1 MEGGKMG
8 KRGPLPK
15 AKMSV
20 ASPIE
25 ATKADKERER
35 RWRAEDA
42 LRTCEQYA
50 KIQNDKQLMS
60 DVKMLAKEKMN
71 ELQKVVK
78 K

>member
-1 MEGGKMG
+1 MG

-15 AKMSV
+15 DKLGLSV
-20 ASPIE
+20 PME
-25 ATKADKERER
+25 TKVDKERER
-35 RWRAEDA
+35 RWAAEDA

-50 KIQNDKQLMS
+50 KIKDNKQLMS